1 MSDDDLAERLRA
13 VERAVTDGDTAVSD
27 LSDAAAVH
35 DRLDGVEAELT
46 DLAERL
52 DALDATVQSLHGYVG
67 DLEAVNERVQRR
79 ADAARE
85 AVERFEAQQ
94 SRPPRAARDTAHEG
108 RADADESADATHHD
122 GPSSAIAPALDTE
135 SSEDDDSLLDRVRE
149 SL

>member
-35 DRLDGVEAELT
+35 DRLDGVEADLAELT
-46 DLAERL
+46 ERL

-85 AVERFEAQQ
+85 AVERLEEQQ
-94 SRPPRAARDTAHEG
+94 ARPSRATRDAAHAG
-108 RADADESADATHHD
+108 RAGADETKGASRRDRASGA
-122 GPSSAIAPALDTE
+122 GAPDFDSGRA
-135 SSEDDDSLLDRVRE
+135 EDDDSLLDRVRE